1 MRLLFVVQRYGEDV
15 AGGAEQ
21 HCREFAERLVVR
33 GHDVDVL
40 TTCASSYVDWANVYP
55 PGISSLHDV
64 TVHRVPTTIARDT
77 GRFNQ
82 LNMRLVAAV
91 RARPLE
97 VQREWMRMQGPQAD
111 GIPVWLR
118 QHTHDYDCVIFI
130 T

>member
-33 GHDVDVL
+33 GHDVDAHDAAIVL
-40 TTCASSYVDWANVYP
+40 RRLRRRVP
-55 PGISSLHDV
+55 PGISSLHGV

-77 GRFNQ
+77 SRFNQ

-118 QHTHDYDCVIFI
+118 HTR
-130 T
+130 TTTTA